1 MHTLSKF
8 NNNPSTQ
15 HYKGAIRTVKYLSG
29 TQDTH
34 ILTYKASGEP
44 LNKFVING
52 QVIFAPRL
60 HVSVYCDAD
69 WAGDQTDRKSTTG
82 YVVRINNN
90 TVSWSSRK
98 QTTTSLSS
106 AEAEYM
112 AIASAAQEA
121 IWIRQFLTEF
131 FHLSLDINNLYSCNI
146 YSDNT
151 SAIQIA
157 KHDVSHDRTK
167 HIDIRYHFIRDYL
180 QDGWFNLVWIPTDLQ
195 IADMFTKA
203 LPINR
208 FEKLATAVLSPFH
221 SLDT

>member
-1 MHTLSKF
+1 
-8 NNNPSTQ
+8 
-15 HYKGAIRTVKYLSG
+15 
-29 TQDTH
+29 
-34 ILTYKASGEP
+34 
-44 LNKFVING
+44 
-52 QVIFAPRL
+52 
-60 HVSVYCDAD
+60 
-69 WAGDQTDRKSTTG
+69 
-82 YVVRINNN
+82 VVRVNNN
-90 TVSWSSRK
+90 TVSWASRK

-180 QDGWFNLVWIPTDLQ
+180 QEGWFNLVWIPTDLQ

-208 FEKLATAVLSPFH
+208 FEKLAAAVMSPFH
-221 SLDT
+221 SIDN